1 MLIKI
6 FCSKLRV
13 MPWTKTL
20 ASIAGP
26 WPRGVKAQVTSLSY
40 KVLRSGRNVTMGDV
54 RCWEDPLHGN
64 SLCCDACP
72 PGTRKESDCTSY
84 AGKSHCVPCQEGE
97 EYTDKTHLSPKCRR
111 CGICDGEHGL
121 EVERNCTQTRN
132 TKCRCKPNFYCDVSP
147 CEHCNPCSTCEHG
160 ILERCT
166 PTSDTKCEEGSSSR
180 YLWFCVLIPILTSVL
195 VCWWL
200 FKRRRTK
207 GNVTLGP
214 TPSPPTEVIPI
225 NCADIDLSKYIIG
238 IAEQMK
244 IKQVREFVRKNGI
257 NEAKIDEIKN
267 DNLQDTAEQKVQLLR
282 HWYQV
287 HGRRGAYHTLIR
299 GLRKAHLRALA
310 ERIQETIQKDVAS

>member
-1 MLIKI
+1 MWGAWAVGCL
-6 FCSKLRV
+6 
-13 MPWTKTL
+13 TL
-20 ASIAGP
+20 ASIAGL
-26 WPRGVKAQVTSLSY
+26 WPRGVKAQVTGLSY

-166 PTSDTKCEEGSSSR
+166 PTSDTKCEEGSSSG
-180 YLWFCVLIPILTSVL
+180 YLWFCVLIPILTSAL
-195 VCWWL
+195 VCWCNGVNARVIVKPTGEPRL
-200 FKRRRTK
+200 GMIVIAIEGRSESLIKHGEGCSNGAGQK
-207 GNVTLGP
+207 GM
-214 TPSPPTEVIPI
+214 SPWDPHRP
-225 NCADIDLSKYIIG
+225 
-238 IAEQMK
+238 
-244 IKQVREFVRKNGI
+244 
-257 NEAKIDEIKN
+257 
-267 DNLQDTAEQKVQLLR
+267 LLLKC
-282 HWYQV
+282 YQ
-287 HGRRGAYHTLIR
+287 
-299 GLRKAHLRALA
+299 
-310 ERIQETIQKDVAS
+310 

>member
-1 MLIKI
+1 PGSPA
-6 FCSKLRV
+6 F
-13 MPWTKTL
+13 PWQTL

-121 EVERNCTQTRN
+121 EVERNLGHKRPHHPGFPVPLFVVFF
-132 TKCRCKPNFYCDVSP
+132 R
-147 CEHCNPCSTCEHG
+147 CEHG

-195 VCWWL
+195 VCWCKCL
-200 FKRRRTK
+200 LCSDRTLK
-207 GNVTLGP
+207 SLGKVIVKP
-214 TPSPPTEVIPI
+214 T
-225 NCADIDLSKYIIG
+225 DIDLSKYIIG